1 MMTRVMRRAAAVT
14 LMAAGAVLA
23 SQQPALADSP
33 FSNLAGTW
41 SGKGQV
47 RLEGGKSE
55 AIRCKAYYT
64 TSSGGSELGMAI
76 RCASAASK
84 IEMRAN
90 LKYDNGSVSGNWE
103 ERTYNAAGDVT
114 GQASQSK
121 LSLKIQG
128 GGLDG
133 SMSVRLGGASQSVS
147 ISTSGSAFQ
156 GLDLSL
162 SRG

>member
-1 MMTRVMRRAAAVT
+1 MKRVTGRAGTVALITAAA
-14 LMAAGAVLA
+14 LIAGNLPAAAE
-23 SQQPALADSP
+23 SP
-33 FSNLAGTW
+33 FANLAGTW
-41 SGKGQV
+41 SGQGKV

-64 TSSGGSELGMAI
+64 TSDGGSGLGMAI
-76 RCASAASK
+76 RCASAANK

-90 LKYDNGSVSGNWE
+90 LSYANGSVSGSWE
-103 ERTYNAAGDVT
+103 ERTYNAAGQVT
-114 GQASQSK
+114 GQASSSK
-121 LSLKIQG
+121 LTLKIQG

-133 SMSVRLGGASQSVS
+133 NMSVRLGGASQSVS
-147 ISTSGSAFQ
+147 ISTTGSTFQ

>member
-1 MMTRVMRRAAAVT
+1 MMRATGKTAVTALIAAAS
-14 LMAAGAVLA
+14 LIAGNLPAA
-23 SQQPALADSP
+23 ADSP
-33 FSNLAGTW
+33 FGTLAGTW
-41 SGKGQV
+41 SGQGKV

-64 TSSGGSELGMAI
+64 TSDGGAGLGMAI
-76 RCASAASK
+76 RCASAANK

-90 LKYDNGSVSGNWE
+90 LIYANGSVSGKWE
-103 ERTYNAAGDVT
+103 ERTYNAAGEVS
-114 GQASQSK
+114 GQASSSK
-121 LSLKIQG
+121 LTLKIQG

-133 SMSVRLGGASQSVS
+133 NMSVRLGGASHSVS
-147 ISTSGSAFQ
+147 ISTTGSAFQ